1 MSKIGINES
10 LTVEFKSDVSRL
22 PDGDIIDAVV
32 AFANTEGGDLYLGVE
47 DNGDITGLH
56 KEHMDTTRLAA
67 FVANKTVP
75 PVPVRT
81 EILDFDKPVL
91 KISVPKQ
98 TSVIASSSG
107 KIQRRRLKADGA
119 PENVPMYPY
128 EISSRLSSLN
138 RLDYSAQP
146 VPDAS
151 YADLDPIER
160 ERLRN
165 IIRTYHGETALLELD
180 DEGLD
185 KSLQFVKQQGGRL
198 IPTYCG
204 LLMIGRSDSLKNYMP
219 TAEAAVQVLEGTDI
233 RVNESFT
240 MPILAAF
247 EKITERFSAWNSS
260 EEIAMGLFR
269 MTIPDYDPRAF
280 REALVNAFCHR
291 DYSILGRVRI
301 QINDEGMT
309 ITNPGG
315 FVEGISADNLLE
327 AEPHGRNVALADAM
341 KRIGLAERT
350 GRGDRPHI

>member
-1 MSKIGINES
+1 M
-10 LTVEFKSDVSRL
+10 
-22 PDGDIIDAVV
+22 
-32 AFANTEGGDLYLGVE
+32 
-47 DNGDITGLH
+47 
-56 KEHMDTTRLAA
+56 
-67 FVANKTVP
+67 
-75 PVPVRT
+75 
-81 EILDFDKPVL
+81 
-91 KISVPKQ
+91 
-98 TSVIASSSG
+98 
-107 KIQRRRLKADGA
+107 
-119 PENVPMYPY
+119 
-128 EISSRLSSLN
+128 
-138 RLDYSAQP
+138 
-146 VPDAS
+146 
-151 YADLDPIER
+151 
-160 ERLRN
+160 
-165 IIRTYHGETALLELD
+165 
-180 DEGLD
+180 
-185 KSLQFVKQQGGRL
+185 
-198 IPTYCG
+198 
-204 LLMIGRSDSLKNYMP
+204 
-219 TAEAAVQVLEGTDI
+219 LEGTDI

-350 GRGDRPHI
+350 VGG